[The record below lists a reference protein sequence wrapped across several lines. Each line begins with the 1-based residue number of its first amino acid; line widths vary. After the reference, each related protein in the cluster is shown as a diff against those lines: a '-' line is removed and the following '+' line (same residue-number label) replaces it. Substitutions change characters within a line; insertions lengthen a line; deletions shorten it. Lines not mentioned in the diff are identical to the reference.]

1 MEFLLPDLIVRGGW
15 LMVPIFL
22 CSVVALGFF
31 IERLFKLRRSKV
43 LPRDVMQ
50 QVGDLI
56 SRRKYAD
63 AMYICQG
70 RPSAISRI
78 YHAALKASGQPR
90 PAIKE
95 VVQEVGR
102 REAADLSRYIS
113 VLSTVASIT
122 PLLGLLGTVSGMI
135 KTFNLISFYGVGN
148 PGSLA
153 GGISEAL
160 LTTAA
165 GLSVAIP
172 TLVGYRFVAS
182 KADRLIAE
190 LEDHSI
196 QLVEALK
203 GPEQ

>member
-1 MEFLLPDLIVRGGW
+1 MNFLLPDLMVRGGW
-15 LMVPIFL
+15 LMYPIFL

-31 IERLFKLRRSKV
+31 IERMIKLRKSRV
-43 LPRDVMQ
+43 LPRAFMQ
-50 QVGDLI
+50 NVNDLI
-56 SRRKYAD
+56 TRRKFSD
-63 AMYICQG
+63 AIFLCQ
-70 RPSAISRI
+70 SHQSSIAHI
-78 YHAALKASGQPR
+78 YHAALKISGQPR

-102 REAADLSRYIS
+102 REAAGLVKYLG
-113 VLSTVASIT
+113 VLSTVASIS

-135 KTFNLISFYGVGN
+135 KTFNVISYYGVGN
-148 PGSLA
+148 PGTLA

-182 KADRLIAE
+182 KADNLISE
-190 LEDHSI
+190 LEEESLI
-196 QLVEALK
+196 LVESLK

>member
-1 MEFLLPDLIVRGGW
+1 MDFLLPDLMVRGGW
-15 LMVPIFL
+15 LMYPIFL
-22 CSVVALGFF
+22 CSVAALGFF
-31 IERLFKLRRSKV
+31 IERMIKLRKSRV
-43 LPRDVMQ
+43 LPRGFMQ
-50 QVGDLI
+50 NVNDLI
-56 SRRKYAD
+56 SRRKISD
-63 AMYICQG
+63 AIFLCQAH
-70 RPSAISRI
+70 PSSMARI
-78 YHAALKASGQPR
+78 YHAALKISGQPR

-102 REAADLSRYIS
+102 REAAELVKYLG

-135 KTFNLISFYGVGN
+135 KTFNVISYYGVGN
-148 PGSLA
+148 PGTLA
-153 GGISEAL
+153 AGISEAL

-182 KADRLIAE
+182 KADNLISE
-190 LEDHSI
+190 LEEASLI
-196 QLVEALK
+196 LVESLK